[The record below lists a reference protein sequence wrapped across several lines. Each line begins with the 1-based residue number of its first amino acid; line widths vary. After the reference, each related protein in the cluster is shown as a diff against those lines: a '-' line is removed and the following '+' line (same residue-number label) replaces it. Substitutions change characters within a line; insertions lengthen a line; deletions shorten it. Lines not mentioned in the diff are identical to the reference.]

1 MKTIYLIIF
10 ILVFVLS
17 TGEIS
22 RAQHQHQHGKVDF
35 KVSCNPPAQESFSSG
50 LAILHHM
57 MYEQAEEQFKA
68 ALEADPNCA
77 MAHWGI
83 AMTVIHPLWGERP
96 SDEALKKGQK
106 AIADAK
112 NISSVTEGERNWID
126 AVEPFFVSW
135 ETTSYPDQLIAFKK
149 GYEKLYQTY
158 PDDIE
163 AAAFYGLGEL
173 AIAPKNDPE
182 FTSQARIGSML
193 EEFHKQAPD
202 HPGLFHYTIHA
213 YDNPVLAPRA
223 IDVARGYDKIA
234 PDVPHALH
242 MPSHIFVRVGLWD
255 DVIAWNRRSADSA
268 WKQPVGDQ
276 TSMHY
281 AHALDYLVYAALQ
294 QGEDM
299 HAQKALQELNNVTNF
314 QQSFATA
321 YAVAASQVRYLLE
334 REAWTEAARLPVTPP
349 NGFPVEKWGAAES
362 MLYYGRGLGAVR
374 AGETHGAR
382 EAIDELNKMYDK
394 LNAAGETYWAVLTDA
409 QRTTVE
415 AWLALSEGESEQA
428 LQLMREAADKEDSVD
443 KHPVTPGHVMPAREL
458 LGDMLLEIGSHQEAL
473 IEYQKSL
480 EYAANR
486 FRSLYGAG
494 RAAELSGNKELAIE
508 YYNKLVSN
516 VSDPQNERPQVK
528 QIQEFLAVNR

>member
-1 MKTIYLIIF
+1 MKTINLIIV

-17 TGEIS
+17 AGQIS
-22 RAQHQHQHGKVDF
+22 LAQHHNQHGKVDF
-35 KVSCNPPAQESFSSG
+35 EVSCNQPAQEAFTNG

-57 MYEQAEEQFKA
+57 MYEQAEEQFRA
-68 ALEADPNCA
+68 AAEADPNCA

-96 SDEALKKGQK
+96 SDEALKKGQQ

-112 NISSVTEGERNWID
+112 NISSLTEREQNWID
-126 AVEPFFVSW
+126 AVEPFFISW
-135 ETTSYPDQLIAFKK
+135 ETTSYPDQLKAFQM
-149 GYEKLYQTY
+149 GYEQLYQTY
-158 PDDIE
+158 PDDID
-163 AAAFYGLGEL
+163 AAAFYGLSEL

-182 FTSQARIGSML
+182 FTSQARIGAIL
-193 EEFHKQAPD
+193 EEFHKQAPE

-223 IDVARGYDKIA
+223 IEVARRYDKIA

-242 MPSHIFVRVGLWD
+242 MPSHIFVRVGLWE
-255 DVIAWNRRSADSA
+255 DVIDWNRRSADSA
-268 WKQPVGDQ
+268 RRQPVGDQ
-276 TSMHY
+276 TSMHF

-294 QGEDM
+294 QGEDTR
-299 HAQKALQELNNVTNF
+299 AKEALDELNSVKNF
-314 QQSFATA
+314 QPGLATA

-334 REAWTEAARLPVTPP
+334 REDWAEAAQLSVTPP
-349 NGFPVEKWGAAES
+349 NGFPLEKWGAAQS
-362 MLYYGRGLGAVR
+362 MLYYGRGLGSVR
-374 AGETHGAR
+374 SGDAEGAR
-382 EAIDELNKMYDK
+382 EAIAELDKMYEQ
-394 LNAAGETYWAVLTDA
+394 LNAAGDTYWSVFTDA

-415 AWLALSEGESEQA
+415 AWLALSESENERA

-458 LGDMLLEIGSHQEAL
+458 LGDMLMELGEEEQAL
-473 IEYQKSL
+473 KEYQKSL

-494 RAAELSGNKELAIE
+494 RAAELSGNKGMAIE
-508 YYNKLVSN
+508 YYSKLLSN
-516 VSDPQNERPQVK
+516 SSDPQNERPQMK
-528 QIQEFLAVNR
+528 QVQEFLAVN